1 MAIELLRQI
10 QEAEQQAETIRQD
23 AAREARDIIKGVESA
38 ITAQNRQAAAELREK
53 VQGVLSDARSAT
65 EDEIRTLEVRRGAER
80 EEVKKAAKGKIK
92 AAGKAVFERI
102 VG

>member
-10 QEAEQQAETIRQD
+10 QEAEKKADEVRQD

-38 ITAQNRQAAAELREK
+38 ITAQNRQTSVELREK
-53 VQGVLSDARSAT
+53 VQGVLGDARSAT
-65 EDEIRTLEVRRGAER
+65 EDEIRTLEVRRASER
-80 EEVKKAAKGKIK
+80 EEVKKAARGKVK
-92 AAGKAVFERI
+92 SAGQAIFERI